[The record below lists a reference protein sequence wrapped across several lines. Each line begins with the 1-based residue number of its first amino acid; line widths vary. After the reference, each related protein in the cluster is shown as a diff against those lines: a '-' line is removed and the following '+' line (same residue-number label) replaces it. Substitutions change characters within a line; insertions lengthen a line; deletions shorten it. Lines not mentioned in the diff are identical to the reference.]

1 MSETLPKLDA
11 AHSLD
16 RVQQW
21 MLAVISHP
29 FGTEAGL
36 ASDAARQAIDLPPRD
51 VEQVVSPSRALS
63 SIERLDVYA
72 NAYYARLLECL
83 RVEFPVLVRTV
94 GLDAFDQFALA
105 YLQRYPSRSYTLG
118 QLGKDFARFLAE
130 TRPQREGDTA
140 GADWADFLV
149 DLARLEWAFNEVFD
163 GPGIENES
171 TLTPDQL
178 LALGPERWSRARLR
192 CAPCLRVIA
201 FRYPVNGYFTD
212 VRRGETPPLPTP
224 ADSWLAVTRRNYIVR
239 RHELSEPQYHI
250 LSALLVGQPVD
261 QALAA
266 AAPAEDAQL
275 NAFAHNL
282 RLWFAHWAA
291 EGFFL
296 AVDG

>member
-1 MSETLPKLDA
+1 MSETPPKIDA
-11 AHSLD
+11 AHPLD
-16 RVQQW
+16 RVQRW
-21 MLAVISHP
+21 MLAVITHP

-36 ASDAARQAIDLPPRD
+36 ASDAARQAIDVPPKD
-51 VEQVVSPSRALS
+51 IEQVVSPSQALS

-83 RVEFPVLVRTV
+83 RVEFPVLVLTV
-94 GLDAFDQFALA
+94 GEEAFDQFALA
-105 YLQRYPSRSYTLG
+105 YLQRHPSRSYTLG
-118 QLGKDFARFLAE
+118 QLGKDFAAFLAE
-130 TRPQREGDTA
+130 TRPQRGGDTA

-171 TLTPDQL
+171 TLTGDQL
-178 LALGPERWSRARLR
+178 LALGPERWSRARLQ
-192 CAPCLRVIA
+192 CAPCLRVMD
-201 FRYPVNGYFTD
+201 FRYPVNGYFTA
-212 VRRGETPPLPTP
+212 VRRGETPALPTP
-224 ADSWLAVTRRNYIVR
+224 SASWLAVTRRNYIVR
-239 RHELSEPQYHI
+239 RHELSQPQYQI
-250 LSALLVGQPVD
+250 LSALLLGRPVE

-266 AAPAEDAQL
+266 AAPAADAEFD
-275 NAFAHNL
+275 AFAHNL